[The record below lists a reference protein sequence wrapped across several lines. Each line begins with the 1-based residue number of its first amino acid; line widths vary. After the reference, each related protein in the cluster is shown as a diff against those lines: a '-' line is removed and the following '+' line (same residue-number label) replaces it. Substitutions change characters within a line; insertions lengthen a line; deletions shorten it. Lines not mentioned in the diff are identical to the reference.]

1 MPSTENRCS
10 STPNQRSEPTP
21 RRPRHATRG
30 SSPRRSRSSGHVH
43 RRATA
48 PAARFEL
55 RRRPPFRIATVNFDS
70 TAFFGLAQ
78 MRCTSIKM
86 MPRPYAGPCVR
97 NGPSSLR
104 RCFAT
109 PEPAGA
115 ANRQRPRVSGS
126 RRATSSDRAE
136 EAGSRS
142 RSPGPAH
149 KRGDGVMNGRHVP
162 HASPAEKC
170 DAARSRAMSERGA
183 APAAPLHPSEGKT
196 TQTPWSLPRAPSSKA
211 RAGPVA
217 RLRPS
222 AGLAWVGCR
231 REAFLLV

>member
-136 EAGSRS
+136 EAGIRS

-149 KRGDGVMNGRHVP
+149 KRGDGSAREG
-162 HASPAEKC
+162 PAL
-170 DAARSRAMSERGA
+170 SG
-183 APAAPLHPSEGKT
+183 PS
-196 TQTPWSLPRAPSSKA
+196 L
-211 RAGPVA
+211 AG
-217 RLRPS
+217 
-222 AGLAWVGCR
+222 
-231 REAFLLV
+231 